1 MFLLPEIYNF
11 YFYYSMMDLFFV
23 FTKMTQN
30 GMWQQ
35 FSFVRP
41 YNKYWIIKTL
51 FKTKFVNQDLQNQS
65 DIQLLSRCF
74 FNLRK
79 DSKYVKGKYQGEPE
93 NGPDISPLRKWFKIE
108 NDPPLCWFNLVE
120 I

>member
-11 YFYYSMMDLFFV
+11 YFYYSMMDFFV

-65 DIQLLSRCF
+65 DI
-74 FNLRK
+74 
-79 DSKYVKGKYQGEPE
+79 
-93 NGPDISPLRKWFKIE
+93 
-108 NDPPLCWFNLVE
+108 
-120 I
+120 